1 MTIERSESIKE
12 LATALAKAQAA
23 LRPAV
28 KDALNPHF
36 KSKYADLG
44 AVWEACR
51 EPLSTNGLSV
61 VQLPADCE
69 AGRLALTTM
78 LLHSSGE
85 YLSTTYSLKLQQD
98 TAHGAGSALTYLR
111 RYALAALVGVVAD
124 EDDDGNSASHQPQQQ
139 IRNAPQSPQR
149 QPARTQQARLDSQVA
164 TYEPPPEQPAS
175 TNDKKAPTRDGM
187 ITRIRALWLDE
198 RQLGGKTPASE
209 LTADL
214 REMPEADLIA
224 LGKQTA
230 IRVEKLRAA
239 RKAEQDAGELFPEK
253 LPDAAPNGTRGKVV
267 VQDIP
272 L

>member
-12 LATALAKAQAA
+12 LATALAKAQSA

-28 KDALNPHF
+28 KDAVNPHF
-36 KSKYADLG
+36 NAKYANLG

-61 VQLPADCE
+61 VQMPANAD
-69 AGRLALTTM
+69 AGRLALTTF

-85 YLSTTYSLKLQQD
+85 WMSSTFSIKLQQD

-124 EDDDGNSASHQPQQQ
+124 EDDDGNSAS
-139 IRNAPQSPQR
+139 
-149 QPARTQQARLDSQVA
+149 QPARSVPQARPANGMPVTRGKLPSA
-164 TYEPPPEQPAS
+164 SYEPPSEPAPIRKPS
-175 TNDKKAPTRDGM
+175 TREGM
-187 ITRIRALWLDE
+187 IGRIRALWLDE
-198 RQLGGKTPASE
+198 RQLGGTTPASE

-239 RKAEQDAGELFPEK
+239 RKAEQDSDELFPEK
-253 LPDAAPNGTRGKVV
+253 LPDAAASSTRGKIV